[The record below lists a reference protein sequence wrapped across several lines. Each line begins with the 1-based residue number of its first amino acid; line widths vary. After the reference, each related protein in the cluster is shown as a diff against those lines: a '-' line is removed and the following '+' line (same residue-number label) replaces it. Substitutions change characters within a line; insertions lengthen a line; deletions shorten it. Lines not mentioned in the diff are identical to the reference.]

1 METGTIVLPQA
12 FPAVTMGP
20 AQGSSGRSA
29 SSEQGALQWQSR
41 IAFIM
46 CSKDVAATG
55 DQSKT
60 AIALAELG
68 EQIRGK
74 NFRQIFLFLLTQM
87 LLKARFGGILSSL
100 EASGNDYKN
109 SSSSKNT
116 HLPKTTRSSLR
127 HSRAASILIMK
138 LSASL

>member
-1 METGTIVLPQA
+1 VSRERCSGNLGLPSLC
-12 FPAVTMGP
+12 VRKT
-20 AQGSSGRSA
+20 S
-29 SSEQGALQWQSR
+29 LQL
-41 IAFIM
+41 
-46 CSKDVAATG
+46 V

-68 EQIRGK
+68 KQIRGK
-74 NFRQIFLFLLTQM
+74 NFRQIFLFLVTQM

-109 SSSSKNT
+109 SSSSTNT

-138 LSASL
+138 LSASLATVR